1 MADYRAY
8 LIDRND
14 RVILRKD
21 MSRRTTKPRWKP
33 PGFMPMASTSRYG
46 ITPAKWDESAKS
58 KSQCRVPYMRVS
70 TSSKLSRSI
79 KQLRQNSRNQNL

>member
-58 KSQCRVPYMRVS
+58 KSHCRVPRADSGPFDRAAM
-70 TSSKLSRSI
+70 
-79 KQLRQNSRNQNL
+79 QNGFS